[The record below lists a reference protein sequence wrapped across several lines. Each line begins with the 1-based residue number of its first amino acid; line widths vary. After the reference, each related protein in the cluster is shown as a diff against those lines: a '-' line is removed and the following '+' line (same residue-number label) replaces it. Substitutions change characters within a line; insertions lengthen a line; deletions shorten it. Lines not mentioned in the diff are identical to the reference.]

1 MPSQN
6 VGQPQARS
14 APTAPETNQLP
25 LLIVDDEPP
34 ILELLQESLEDAG
47 YTVLS
52 ASNGREALAIAQRR
66 PLALVLTDVMM
77 PHMDGNQLC
86 ERLRA
91 DPYTQHLPI
100 LLMTAT
106 RYSLITDSATA
117 TIAKPFDLDALIALV
132 RRYYAVGDERSA

>member
-1 MPSQN
+1 MPSKN
-6 VGQPQARS
+6 VGKPQARP
-14 APTAPETNQLP
+14 APTAPETTRLP

-34 ILELLQESLEDAG
+34 ILELLQETLADAG
-47 YTVLS
+47 YMVLT
-52 ASNGREALAIAQRR
+52 ASNGREALAIAQLR

-91 DPYTQHLPI
+91 DPHTQHLPI

-106 RYSLITDSATA
+106 RYGLLTDMATA
-117 TIAKPFDLDALIALV
+117 TIAKPFDLDALVTFV
-132 RRYYAVGDERSA
+132 RRYYPGSDERSV

>member
-6 VGQPQARS
+6 VGQPHIQP
-14 APTAPETNQLP
+14 APTAPETTQLP

-34 ILELLQESLEDAG
+34 ILELLQETLEDVG
-47 YTVLS
+47 YPVLT

-77 PHMDGNQLC
+77 PHIDGNMLC

-106 RYSLITDSATA
+106 RYSLTTDSATA

-132 RRYYAVGDERSA
+132 RRYYPAGDERNA